1 MSRRTTINQPRL
13 DERRKAERLDDI
25 ERRGRAAFVDGAE
38 ARSQADRLRLASER
52 PQQRSG
58 CSRQEVHPTAVT
70 ANEPVTDTT
79 SLVNAGLVNAG
90 VWCTKRPL
98 GIPLKIAACREWTF
112 VVR

>member
-79 SLVNAGLVNAG
+79 SLVNAG
-90 VWCTKRPL
+90 VWRTKRPL